1 MCVTVA
7 TSCHTWTCQ
16 RRAKHWVVCNVF
28 RWPHNLMALA
38 CGSVFGCCSCAAVT
52 TSAVFADL
60 YAALHELPK
69 AEQSSTN
76 VWGSA
81 ENPGQFQVFS
91 SSQHVRSRS
100 KLPVD
105 RQWTLLPAM
114 ALRLSCARV
123 RIWLF
128 WTCLQILVAWAVC
141 RRTARFKLPAG
152 I

>member
-52 TSAVFADL
+52 TSA
-60 YAALHELPK
+60 
-69 AEQSSTN
+69 SSQISMRPCTSCPRQN
-76 VWGSA
+76 NHPPMCGGSA
-81 ENPGQFQVFS
+81 GESRSVSGLS